1 MPLKISLGKINK
13 EHIYILLT
21 IIFKV
26 INSFFYGLNNNEAFK
41 TFKIFKDNNLDSHIL
56 IRYFFNYIFILIG
69 GLCLYL
75 YDYYK
80 IKKGQAYNNIN
91 EENDNMNK
99 KISLLFILICFI
111 WFIEELC
118 LDYFIVSFKNV
129 DFWMFELIIL
139 AILTKI
145 LFNTQIYKHQW
156 FAIYISLIPVALKI
170 ISIIIT
176 LNDTCNNKTNYC
188 QNGIKTN
195 YEMGLPILYTINEL
209 YLLGFFLYIVFISLR
224 AYVNIELNHLMKKKY
239 ISPKKILIWHG
250 ITGVF
255 FSLIFIFIF
264 SFISCNKY
272 TINHNDSDNRGY
284 NYSTYVC
291 KITTNETNNNSYNIT
306 EYLEKIDKNFFTF
319 YIIKDEICTII
330 LGSITFLLFQYFAL
344 LVIKNLSPAHF
355 IFSIP
360 TIFLLQNLTNLI
372 NEIVLKICDNTIFNN
387 DIDFVKGIK
396 FILDFIGNIIAILG
410 FLI

>member
-1 MPLKISLGKINK
+1 
-13 EHIYILLT
+13 
-21 IIFKV
+21 
-26 INSFFYGLNNNEAFK
+26 
-41 TFKIFKDNNLDSHIL
+41 
-56 IRYFFNYIFILIG
+56 
-69 GLCLYL
+69 
-75 YDYYK
+75 
-80 IKKGQAYNNIN
+80 
-91 EENDNMNK
+91 MNK
-99 KISLLFILICFI
+99 KISLLFLLICFI

-118 LDYFIVSFKNV
+118 LDYFIVSFKDV

-139 AILTKI
+139 ALLTKI

-176 LNDTCNNKTNYC
+176 FIDKCI
-188 QNGIKTN
+188 NGIKTN
-195 YEMGLPILYTINEL
+195 YEMRLPILYTINKF
-209 YLLGFFLYIVFISLR
+209 YLLGFFLYIAFISLR

-255 FSLIFIFIF
+255 FSLIFIIIF
-264 SFISCNKY
+264 SLIPPCNNYK
-272 TINHNDSDNRGY
+272 INPNDSDKREY
-284 NYSTYVC
+284 NYSNYVC
-291 KITTNETNNNSYNIT
+291 KIKTNETNNNSYNIT
-306 EYLEKIDKNFFTF
+306 EYLEKIDNYITF
-319 YIIKDEICTII
+319 NDAKDEICTII

-410 FLI
+410 FLIYLEIIVLNFHGLDFNINENINKREKGINIIDESIDFNKIL